1 MISNPLS
8 QRVRRRVAAGLL
20 SAIVLSLAA
29 CTSPSSPAASQVA
42 VPHRVELM
50 SGGTKSLNYTP
61 GYVHSWE
68 LSGPT
73 GTGIGGGGPNVMPVR
88 DDGNPS
94 GGGGRNLLR
103 QHST

>member
-1 MISNPLS
+1 MILNSVS
-8 QRVRRRVAAGLL
+8 QRVRRASAAGLF
-20 SAIVLSLAA
+20 SAIALSLTA
-29 CTSPSSPAASQVA
+29 CTSPPSPAASQVA
-42 VPHRVELM
+42 VPHRVELI

-61 GYVHSWE
+61 WYIHSWE

-94 GGGGRNLLR
+94 GGAKRNLLR